1 MIAVVKKWLEG
12 DKMILEYLMCEYL
25 EGKKSFEEV
34 FKEFNDW
41 ITQEIE
47 KELEK
52 SKELIEHGCRRK
64 N

>member
-1 MIAVVKKWLEG
+1 MMLEH
-12 DKMILEYLMCEYL
+12 LMCEYL

-41 ITQEIE
+41 IAQEIR

-52 SKELIEHGCRRK
+52 PQELIEHGCRRK

>member
-1 MIAVVKKWLEG
+1 MLEH
-12 DKMILEYLMCEYL
+12 LMCEYL

-41 ITQEIE
+41 MSQEIR

-52 SKELIEHGCRRK
+52 SQELIEHGCRRK